1 MHSKCIGKMFLTKI
15 SFQVIPH
22 FSFIVEWL
30 KCKGMAE
37 EFEQWAPRE
46 ISNWLSEFY
55 KESHLKHGG
64 TKRASSLRIIRSA
77 IDHHLKSAPYCKCYS
92 LTHSPEFSKA
102 NATLHDLEAAQK
114 EYLDTS
120 DFNTSAL
127 PLNVNEVRKLWATG
141 VVGIKTPKSLQRLVF
156 LGVGIN
162 FGVTSR
168 DDLRDL
174 KPDMFEFHIDEKTG
188 LEYAA
193 CKLGESTSSQM
204 RNKKYKC
211 AGKKMFS
218 VPGSLQCPV
227 AALKLFLK
235 RRNPACSAFF
245 QIPNRDFATSGVWY
259 RSQAAGLNCLSGM
272 LKDMSHEAL
281 LPMDYSNH
289 NLRATPPIVL
299 YKAMED
305 IPPLQPTR
313 ITNCAILNDKIAL
326 NNPAPPLLNSVTNV
340 SSNSAVNIETNHTIV
355 PVVESNTVQAPLRD
369 VSTITSLINPSEHI
383 PHSSFVAQ
391 NLHQVFCIPQQWNI
405 QDIISAVNSGD
416 ALVIA
421 KQSGNTEVQPNENG
435 DAVQCRD
442 IHQQQTTEALH
453 NVGRDRSG
461 RKQVFA
467 SNFLIY
473 NKLPLKSE
481 AENFRKEVMQG
492 SKKVPSSC
500 LEQVD
505 FPSGQV
511 AFHSHLPNGQGIRQ
525 VLC

>member
-1 MHSKCIGKMFLTKI
+1 MGKMFLSKK
-15 SFQVIPH
+15 SFQVIPL

-46 ISNWLSEFY
+46 ISSWLSEFY

-326 NNPAPPLLNSVTNV
+326 NNPGPPLLNSVTNV

-473 NKLPLKSE
+473 NKLPLKPE
-481 AENFRKEVMQG
+481 AENFRKEGIQG
-492 SKKVPSSC
+492 SKKVSSSC

>member
-1 MHSKCIGKMFLTKI
+1 M
-15 SFQVIPH
+15 
-22 FSFIVEWL
+22 EDD
-30 KCKGMAE
+30 
-37 EFEQWAPRE
+37 FEQWAPRL

-77 IDHHLKSAPYCKCYS
+77 IDHHLKSAPYCKSYS

-114 EYLDTS
+114 EYLDSS
-120 DFNTSAL
+120 DCNTSAL
-127 PLNVNEVRKLWATG
+127 PLNVDEVRKLWATG

-174 KPDMFEFHIDEKTG
+174 KPNMFEFHIDEKTG

-193 CKLGESTSSQM
+193 CKLADSPSSQL
-204 RNKKYKC
+204 RNKKFKC
-211 AGKKMFS
+211 IGRKMFS

-299 YKAMED
+299 YKAMEHRATVLRPARV
-305 IPPLQPTR
+305 ISNT
-313 ITNCAILNDKIAL
+313 ILNNKIAL
-326 NNPAPPLLNSVTNV
+326 NNPGPPPLLNSVTTT
-340 SSNSAVNIETNHTIV
+340 SSIPTLNLDANHTIL
-355 PVVESNTVQAPLRD
+355 PVVESNSIQSLSRD
-369 VSTITSLINPSEHI
+369 VSTVANASNYPSEHM
-383 PHSSFVAQ
+383 PNSNMPQ
-391 NLHQVFCIPQQWNI
+391 NLHHVFCIPQQWNI
-405 QDIISAVNSGD
+405 KDIIRAVNTGD
-416 ALVIA
+416 ALVIT
-421 KQSGNTEVQPNENG
+421 KQSSKTEVQPHQNG
-435 DAVQCRD
+435 EVTQFRD
-442 IHQQQTTEALH
+442 IPQQQQSSEVFQM
-453 NVGRDRSG
+453 VGRDRSG
-461 RKQVFA
+461 RKQVLINFVFA
-467 SNFLIY
+467 LF
-473 NKLPLKSE
+473 
-481 AENFRKEVMQG
+481 EVTNDQHI
-492 SKKVPSSC
+492 KT
-500 LEQVD
+500 
-505 FPSGQV
+505 
-511 AFHSHLPNGQGIRQ
+511 
-525 VLC
+525 

>member
-1 MHSKCIGKMFLTKI
+1 
-15 SFQVIPH
+15 
-22 FSFIVEWL
+22 
-30 KCKGMAE
+30 MAE

-46 ISNWLSEFY
+46 ISSWLSEFY

-114 EYLDTS
+114 EYLDSS

-340 SSNSAVNIETNHTIV
+340 SSISAVNIDTNHTIV
-355 PVVESNTVQAPLRD
+355 PVVESNTVQGALRD

-383 PHSSFVAQ
+383 PHSGFVAQ

-421 KQSGNTEVQPNENG
+421 KQPGNTEVQPNENG
-435 DAVQCRD
+435 DGVQRRD

-467 SNFLIY
+467 SNFLIC

-481 AENFRKEVMQG
+481 AGNFRKEVLQG
-492 SKKVPSSC
+492 S
-500 LEQVD
+500 
-505 FPSGQV
+505 SGLSFSLAQC
-511 AFHSHLPNGQGIRQ
+511 ARDQISHLLSKVSKEQGK
-525 VLC
+525 

>member
-1 MHSKCIGKMFLTKI
+1 M
-15 SFQVIPH
+15 
-22 FSFIVEWL
+22 SFILEWL
-30 KCKGMAE
+30 KCKGMEE

-114 EYLDTS
+114 EYLESS
-120 DFNTSAL
+120 DCNTSAL
-127 PLNVNEVRKLWATG
+127 PLNVDEVRKLWATG

-193 CKLGESTSSQM
+193 CKLAESASSQL
-204 RNKKYKC
+204 RKKYKC
-211 AGKKMFS
+211 TGRKMFS

-245 QIPNRDFATSGVWY
+245 QIPNRDFVTSGVWY

-313 ITNCAILNDKIAL
+313 TINNAILNEKIAL
-326 NNPAPPLLNSVTNV
+326 NNPGSPLLNSVTNV
-340 SSNSAVNIETNHTIV
+340 SSISTVNIDTNRTIV
-355 PVVESNTVQAPLRD
+355 PIVESNTIQAPLRD
-369 VSTITSLINPSEHI
+369 VSTIASLINPLEHT
-383 PHSSFVAQ
+383 PNSSHVPQ

-405 QDIISAVNSGD
+405 QGIIRAVNSGD
-416 ALVIA
+416 ALVIT
-421 KQSGNTEVQPNENG
+421 KQSSNTQVQPLENG
-435 DAVQCRD
+435 DVIQCRD
-442 IHQQQTTEALH
+442 IQQQQQTSEVLH
-453 NVGRDRSG
+453 NIGRDRSG
-461 RKQVFA
+461 RKQVLPG
-467 SNFLIY
+467 SFLIY
-473 NKLPLKSE
+473 NKLTPKSE
-481 AENFRKEVMQG
+481 GDNFRREVMWFDLFLILL
-492 SKKVPSSC
+492 SIPLPYIYLYAVLVC
-500 LEQVD
+500 L
-505 FPSGQV
+505 SNKNTG
-511 AFHSHLPNGQGIRQ
+511 
-525 VLC
+525 

>member
-1 MHSKCIGKMFLTKI
+1 M
-15 SFQVIPH
+15 
-22 FSFIVEWL
+22 SFISEWL
-30 KCKGMAE
+30 KCKGMEE

-46 ISNWLSEFY
+46 ISNWLSDFY

-114 EYLDTS
+114 EYLDSS
-120 DFNTSAL
+120 DCNTSAL
-127 PLNVNEVRKLWATG
+127 PLNVDEVRKLWATG

-162 FGVTSR
+162 FGITSR

-174 KPDMFEFHIDEKTG
+174 KPDMFEFHIDDKTG

-193 CKLGESTSSQM
+193 CKLAESTSSQL
-204 RNKKYKC
+204 RNRKFKC
-211 AGKKMFS
+211 TGRKMFS

-235 RRNPACSAFF
+235 RRNPACTAFF

-305 IPPLQPTR
+305 IATLRPTR
-313 ITNCAILNDKIAL
+313 IINNAILSNKIAL
-326 NNPAPPLLNSVTNV
+326 NSPAGPPLLNSVTTTP
-340 SSNSAVNIETNHTIV
+340 SIPTGNIVTNHTIV
-355 PVVESNTVQAPLRD
+355 PVGESNTIQAPPRD
-369 VSTITSLINPSEHI
+369 MMSNPSEQF
-383 PHSSFVAQ
+383 PNLNFPQ
-391 NLHQVFCIPQQWNI
+391 NLHHVFCIPQQWNI
-405 QDIISAVNSGD
+405 QDIIRAVNSGD
-416 ALVIA
+416 ALVIT
-421 KQSGNTEVQPNENG
+421 KQSSKTEVQPGCENG
-435 DAVQCRD
+435 
-442 IHQQQTTEALH
+442 EATQFTDSRQPQASEVCH

-461 RKQVFA
+461 RKQVY
-467 SNFLIY
+467 SS
-473 NKLPLKSE
+473 KST
-481 AENFRKEVMQG
+481 
-492 SKKVPSSC
+492 
-500 LEQVD
+500 
-505 FPSGQV
+505 
-511 AFHSHLPNGQGIRQ
+511 
-525 VLC
+525 

>member
-1 MHSKCIGKMFLTKI
+1 MYSKCVGKTVLTEKSMAYP
-15 SFQVIPH
+15 SF
-22 FSFIVEWL
+22 FSFILEWL
-30 KCKGMAE
+30 KCKNMAE

-114 EYLDTS
+114 EYLDSS

-127 PLNVNEVRKLWATG
+127 PLNVDEVRKLWATG

-156 LGVGIN
+156 LSVGIN

-174 KPDMFEFHIDEKTG
+174 KPDMFEFCIDEKTG
-188 LEYAA
+188 LEYAS
-193 CKLGESTSSQM
+193 CKLGESTPSQL

-211 AGKKMFS
+211 TGKKMFS

-313 ITNCAILNDKIAL
+313 ITNSAILNDKIAL
-326 NNPAPPLLNSVTNV
+326 NSPAPPLLNSVTNV
-340 SSNSAVNIETNHTIV
+340 SSISAVHIDTNRTVV
-355 PVVESNTVQAPLRD
+355 PVVESNTIQAPLRD
-369 VSTITSLINPSEHI
+369 VSTITHLIKPTEHI
-383 PHSSFVAQ
+383 PHSSYVSQ

-405 QDIISAVNSGD
+405 QDIIRAVNSGD
-416 ALVIA
+416 ALVIT
-421 KQSGNTEVQPNENG
+421 KQSRNTETKPQEDG
-435 DAVQCRD
+435 DVVQCRD
-442 IHQQQTTEALH
+442 FQQQQTSEVLH

-467 SNFLIY
+467 C
-473 NKLPLKSE
+473 
-481 AENFRKEVMQG
+481 NFRFTV
-492 SKKVPSSC
+492 
-500 LEQVD
+500 
-505 FPSGQV
+505 
-511 AFHSHLPNGQGIRQ
+511 N
-525 VLC
+525 

>member
-1 MHSKCIGKMFLTKI
+1 M
-15 SFQVIPH
+15 
-22 FSFIVEWL
+22 SFISEWL
-30 KCKGMAE
+30 KCKGMEE

-77 IDHHLKSAPYCKCYS
+77 IDHHLKSTPYCKCYS

-114 EYLDTS
+114 EYLDSS
-120 DFNTSAL
+120 DCNTSAL
-127 PLNVNEVRKLWATG
+127 PLNVDEVRKLWATG

-156 LGVGIN
+156 LAVGIN

-193 CKLGESTSSQM
+193 CKLAESTSGQLRSK
-204 RNKKYKC
+204 RYKC
-211 AGKKMFS
+211 TGRKMFS

-235 RRNPACSAFF
+235 RRNPACNAFF

-305 IPPLQPTR
+305 IATLRPTR
-313 ITNCAILNDKIAL
+313 IINNAILNNKIAL
-326 NNPAPPLLNSVTNV
+326 NSPGPPLWNSVT
-340 SSNSAVNIETNHTIV
+340 SSPSISTGNDLANHTIV
-355 PVVESNTVQAPLRD
+355 PVVESSTIQAPSRD
-369 VSTITSLINPSEHI
+369 MSTIANVNNPSEHL
-383 PHSSFVAQ
+383 PSLNVPQ
-391 NLHQVFCIPQQWNI
+391 NLHHVFCIPQQWNI
-405 QDIISAVNSGD
+405 QDIIRAVNSGD
-416 ALVIA
+416 ALVIT
-421 KQSGNTEVQPNENG
+421 KQSSKTEVQPHENG
-435 DAVQCRD
+435 EVTQSRDA
-442 IHQQQTTEALH
+442 HQQQQTSEVCH

-461 RKQVFA
+461 RKQV
-467 SNFLIY
+467 Y
-473 NKLPLKSE
+473 T
-481 AENFRKEVMQG
+481 
-492 SKKVPSSC
+492 SKC
-500 LEQVD
+500 M
-505 FPSGQV
+505 
-511 AFHSHLPNGQGIRQ
+511 
-525 VLC
+525 